1 MNPHPSELATIR
13 VKTKSPLLRQRY
25 GSTLFARTA
34 LVFSVM
40 LLTACAHNTPPDLTQ
55 HLPEH
60 WQHQIPEAKL
70 PAPDLH
76 AWWKSFH
83 APDLDVLIDQSLKQ
97 NLTLAAA
104 REHIRAAR
112 ILTEN
117 SPNKFLP
124 DLHLRTDDLPSPS
137 ATTSY
142 FRAGVDSTWE
152 LGLFGKRAASQ
163 QIAQSELV
171 SVEAQTQMARVS
183 LVAEVVRAW
192 VALRTAQQ
200 QVLLLNQ
207 MIDQIQQQISLGQQR
222 IELGL
227 STSNSLLAL
236 QSNQS
241 HQIKLRLEKQS
252 EIDQAI
258 EQLALLQ
265 GRDIGDPT
273 LVQPT
278 TLPVIADFSIESIPA
293 DLIRIRP
300 DIQQAEASVLQA
312 AGQLGV
318 AKAQRYPSI
327 SIAGSYMYSVQ
338 LLGKFSFH
346 NSSVHGVGSF
356 GPEIDIPLFD
366 WGQRKAKAEAQG
378 AELNAAV
385 FSYRQT
391 VLEAVH
397 EVESSIASVN
407 AQRQRTLEQIKM
419 THTAQHVLAARQSLT
434 SLGLASKLDMLDDQQ
449 SLLQT
454 QLELA
459 EINKDHAL
467 AYITMYKALGGAPIY
482 DPAPPLGKSSNLS
495 KDAPLPL
502 SRLGG

>member
-1 MNPHPSELATIR
+1 MNPHLSELATIR

-40 LLTACAHNTPPDLTQ
+40 LLTACVHNTPPDLTQ

-60 WQHQIPEAKL
+60 WQHQISEAKL
-70 PAPDLH
+70 PEPDLH

-83 APDLDVLIDQSLKQ
+83 APDLDALIDQSLKQ

-152 LGLFGKRAASQ
+152 LGLFGKRSATQ
-163 QIAQSELV
+163 QIAQGELL
-171 SVEAQTQMARVS
+171 SVEAQTQMAQVS
-183 LVAEVVRAW
+183 LVAEVVRTW

-207 MIDQIQQQISLGQQR
+207 MIDQTQQQISLGEQR
-222 IELGL
+222 LQLGL
-227 STSNSLLAL
+227 SSSNALLAL
-236 QSNQS
+236 RSSQSR
-241 HQIKLRLEKQS
+241 QIKLRLEKQF

-265 GRDIGDPT
+265 GRDTRDQTLLTPT
-273 LVQPT
+273 V
-278 TLPVIADFSIESIPA
+278 LPVITDFSIDSIPA

-300 DIQQAEASVLQA
+300 DIQQAQASVLQA

-338 LLGKFSFH
+338 LLGKLSFH
-346 NSSVHGVGSF
+346 NTSVHGVGSF

-366 WGQRKAKAEAQG
+366 WGQRKAKADAQG

-385 FSYRQT
+385 YSYRET

-397 EVESSIASVN
+397 EVESSIAGVN
-407 AQRQRTLEQIKM
+407 AQRQRTLEQLKM
-419 THTAQHVLAARQSLT
+419 THTALQALTARQSLT
-434 SLGLASKLDMLDDQQ
+434 SLGLASKLDMMDDQQ

-454 QLELA
+454 QFELA
-459 EINKDHAL
+459 EIHKDHDL
-467 AYITMYKALGGAPIY
+467 AYIAMYKALGGAPIN
-482 DPAPPLGKSSNLS
+482 DSDLPSNDSKNLNKSAPSSF
-495 KDAPLPL
+495 